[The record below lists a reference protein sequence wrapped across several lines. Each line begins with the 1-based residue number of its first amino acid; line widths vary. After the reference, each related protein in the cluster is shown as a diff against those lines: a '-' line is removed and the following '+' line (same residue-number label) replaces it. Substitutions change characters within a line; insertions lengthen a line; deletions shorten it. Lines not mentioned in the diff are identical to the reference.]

1 MKSKAKYLIRLDDA
15 CETFSIEKWQKYFD
29 LFDKYNVKPI
39 IAVIPDNKSQ
49 EFLNHPQIPDFW
61 KLVKEWEKKCWCIAM
76 HGHEHL
82 YLSKNSG
89 MLNTMPKVSE
99 FAGIPYDRQ
108 IEKLRKAKEIFNKN
122 GLNPTV
128 FVAPSHTLD
137 HNTLKALKEAT
148 DITTISDGFALK
160 PYLAYG
166 FKWIPM
172 QSWSFRSRPFGLWTI
187 CLHPEVGDI
196 NEINSL
202 DCFLANNKDRVTTI
216 DALSYGNLRIKDYL
230 FRYLLSAKRLIIKRI
245 KGHY

>member
-1 MKSKAKYLIRLDDA
+1 M
-15 CETFSIEKWQKYFD
+15 
-29 LFDKYNVKPI
+29 
-39 IAVIPDNKSQ
+39 
-49 EFLNHPQIPDFW
+49 
-61 KLVKEWEKKCWCIAM
+61 
-76 HGHEHL
+76 
-82 YLSKNSG
+82 
-89 MLNTMPKVSE
+89 
-99 FAGIPYDRQ
+99 
-108 IEKLRKAKEIFNKN
+108 
-122 GLNPTV
+122 TV
-128 FVAPSHTLD
+128 L
-137 HNTLKALKEAT
+137 
-148 DITTISDGFALK
+148 